1 MTTDETF
8 KVVAA
13 ASLSPVSPRPLHNTY
28 TLPQVLPDLQ
38 HLAEN
43 PDVVPLEPTTFRTAE
58 AAMAPEPEQPEAVQ
72 EATLGSSAA
81 SEIADLSEDASVAD
95 DDSFQYDGE
104 GEGENGQEQETTQE
118 APQEETD
125 DYAMTFDSP
134 AEREQMDGEDEE
146 EAGKESQQQPQKV
159 VSDAPESINI
169 TEPPVQPDAVPT
181 QTTQPAS
188 VDPPAPNL
196 ADQGLQSDRAIS
208 VQDAPISQPSEN
220 GNGAPP
226 AQEDMPDAAS
236 AISPNV
242 KPEETASEDPIDV
255 QPKPEDVEMTT
266 ESARDAT
273 SLDIQ
278 KLVDEITAKNEATE
292 PNNKLATS
300 PPSTD
305 VDMSSLPPKP
315 ALTHEQSKQ
324 TYTPATYHHASLP
337 HAPSF
342 PTGSANLPAQPLQ
355 SSQPPQPAY
364 ASNGNGAPGVT
375 QQSPFTAAPATFASY
390 PNAYPSASP
399 TQQQAPGFDGNG
411 LQQTYDDFLAD
422 ERKAMAEA
430 KWERFPEGSRIFIGK
445 LVCRLCMLAIFIDH
459 CAGNLSQERVSKRD
473 VFELFHQHGRL
484 AQISLKSAYGFV
496 QYYTTAEAQSAMNGL
511 QGAEVK
517 GRKIS

>member
-58 AAMAPEPEQPEAVQ
+58 AAMAPEPEQPETVQ
-72 EATLGSSAA
+72 EAIQGSSAA
-81 SEIADLSEDASVAD
+81 SEIADLSEDGSVAD

-104 GEGENGQEQETTQE
+104 EGQGENGQEQETAQE

-134 AEREQMDGEDEE
+134 ADKEQTDGEGDEE
-146 EAGKESQQQPQKV
+146 KEEEEQEKSQQQPQTV

-169 TEPPVQPDAVPT
+169 IEQPVQPDAVPT
-181 QTTQPAS
+181 QTTQPAP
-188 VDPPAPNL
+188 VDPPAPSL
-196 ADQGLQSDRAIS
+196 AEQGLQPDQTIS
-208 VQDAPISQPSEN
+208 AQDSEN

-226 AQEDMPDAAS
+226 AQEDVPDAAAAAAS
-236 AISPNV
+236 TVSPTV
-242 KPEETASEDPIDV
+242 KPEETASEEATDV

-266 ESARDAT
+266 DAT

-278 KLVDEITAKNEATE
+278 KLVDEITAKNEAPE

-300 PPSTD
+300 PSSTD

-337 HAPSF
+337 NAPSF
-342 PTGSANLPAQPLQ
+342 PTAQPIQ
-355 SSQPPQPAY
+355 PSQPPQPAY
-364 ASNGNGAPGVT
+364 ASNGNGAPGVS
-375 QQSPFTAAPATFASY
+375 QQSPFTAASATFTSY

-399 TQQQAPGFDGNG
+399 TQQQAPGLDGNG
-411 LQQTYDDFLAD
+411 LQQTYDEFLAD

-445 LVCRLCMLAIFIDH
+445 LNSCVLHAVACCCADH
-459 CAGNLSQERVSKRD
+459 CARKFVSGES
-473 VFELFHQHGRL
+473 FE
-484 AQISLKSAYGFV
+484 
-496 QYYTTAEAQSAMNGL
+496 
-511 QGAEVK
+511 K
-517 GRKIS
+517 GCV

>member
-72 EATLGSSAA
+72 EAPQGSSAA
-81 SEIADLSEDASVAD
+81 SEIADLSEDGSVAD

-104 GEGENGQEQETTQE
+104 GEGENGQEQEAAQE
-118 APQEETD
+118 VPQEETD

-134 AEREQMDGEDEE
+134 AEKEQMDGEDEE
-146 EAGKESQQQPQKV
+146 QADKESQQQPQKV

-169 TEPPVQPDAVPT
+169 SEPPVQPDAVPT

-196 ADQGLQSDRAIS
+196 TDQGPQPDQTIS
-208 VQDAPISQPSEN
+208 AQDAPISQPSEN
-220 GNGAPP
+220 GNGSPP
-226 AQEDMPDAAS
+226 AQDDVPDAAAS

-242 KPEETASEDPIDV
+242 KPEETASEEATDV

-266 ESARDAT
+266 ESAQDAT

-292 PNNKLATS
+292 PDNKLATS
-300 PPSTD
+300 PSSTD

-337 HAPSF
+337 NAPSF
-342 PTGSANLPAQPLQ
+342 PTGSANLPAQPVQ

-364 ASNGNGAPGVT
+364 ASNGNGAPGVS
-375 QQSPFTAAPATFASY
+375 QQSPFTAASATFASY

-399 TQQQAPGFDGNG
+399 TQQQQQAPGFNGNG

-445 LVCRLCMLAIFIDH
+445 LVCPLCMVAILIDV
-459 CAGNLSQERVSKRD
+459 AQEICPKREFRSGMCLNCSTNMVD
-473 VFELFHQHGRL
+473 WHKYR
-484 AQISLKSAYGFV
+484 
-496 QYYTTAEAQSAMNGL
+496 
-511 QGAEVK
+511 
-517 GRKIS
+517 